1 MPGTATNLLYL
12 KLETKARK
20 SWRLSHKASKI
31 QILHPLWTDFTPTV
45 EKMFIL
51 FAQFGKLSQML
62 VYPLQYI
69 PLGTD
74 LTQFDTF
81 PIHNKKKDERTP
93 SL

>member
-1 MPGTATNLLYL
+1 M
-12 KLETKARK
+12 EII
-20 SWRLSHKASKI
+20 SQSEQDS
-31 QILHPLWTDFTPTV
+31 DFTPTV

-51 FAQFGKLSQML
+51 FAQFGKLS
-62 VYPLQYI
+62 LQYI

>member
-1 MPGTATNLLYL
+1 MEIISQSEQDSDFTPT
-12 KLETKARK
+12 
-20 SWRLSHKASKI
+20 I
-31 QILHPLWTDFTPTV
+31 DFTPTV

>member
-1 MPGTATNLLYL
+1 
-12 KLETKARK
+12 
-20 SWRLSHKASKI
+20 
-31 QILHPLWTDFTPTV
+31 
-45 EKMFIL
+45 MFIL